1 MRIRFT
7 LIIALLVL
15 SVSVQAQQA
24 EVVITQAFMD
34 TVATSDDLLDRT
46 DAVLQV
52 IEAHRGVDSSAHV
65 DRAIMDRDSLLE
77 RLMQIVEVE
86 LPPEM
91 RERYDRAAS
100 AIGLVGRD
108 ESYFDIYLGL
118 LESEV
123 AGFYDDDLDT
133 FYIMDDT
140 PADLQ
145 EPVMAHELFHAI
157 QDQEW
162 GLPSIVGRGESISD
176 VALASQALVEGDA
189 LAVMTSYMLQ
199 DPDQVTG
206 ESLTRTAMSMSMDSA
221 TAMNTADVPPALWA
235 QLVFPYVAGI
245 QMIFELVEPGDWS
258 PINAMYLDPPRS
270 TEQVLHPERYRDRD
284 EPTWLS
290 IELGEIPGAE
300 RYMVDVFGEFLTGE
314 LFAQLLDGSASRA
327 SCIRA
332 AEGWD
337 GDRLESYRF
346 ADDPERD
353 LIVWALVWDNI
364 QEATAFASVATY
376 LSVPWLDT
384 RDRQSWTGETG
395 NASLAGNDGG
405 QLWVERWSDL
415 VLIVLDR
422 GGNASDGERRTTVD
436 LAVNRTWDTLKRSQY
451 PDFSLTE

>member
-1 MRIRFT
+1 MRTRFT
-7 LIIALLVL
+7 LTFALLVL
-15 SVSVQAQQA
+15 SVPAHAQQA
-24 EVVITQAFMD
+24 EVVITQALVD
-34 TVATSDDLLDRT
+34 TGAASEELLERT

-52 IEAHRGVDSSAHV
+52 IEAHRGVASTAYV
-65 DRAIMDRDSLLE
+65 DRAILGRDALLE
-77 RLMQIVEVE
+77 RLLQIVDVE
-86 LPPEM
+86 LPPEL

-108 ESYFDIYLGL
+108 ESYFDIYLSL
-118 LESEV
+118 LEEEV

-140 PADLQ
+140 PAELQ

-162 GLPSIVGRGESISD
+162 GLPSIVGRGEWISD

-206 ESLTRTAMSMSMDSA
+206 ESITRTAMSMSMDSA
-221 TAMNTADVPPALWA
+221 TAMNTADVPDALWA

-245 QMIFELVEPGDWS
+245 QMVFELVEPGDWS

-290 IELGEIPGAE
+290 LELGEIPGAH
-300 RYMVDVFGEFLTGE
+300 RYMADIFGEFLTGE
-314 LFAQLLDGSASRA
+314 LLAQLLEGSASRA
-327 SCIRA
+327 ACIRA
-332 AEGWD
+332 AQGWD

-346 ADDPERD
+346 VDDPERD
-353 LIVWALVWDNI
+353 LIVWAFVWDDVE
-364 QEATAFASVATY
+364 EAAAFASVATY
-376 LSVPWLDT
+376 LSVPWLDS
-384 RDRQSWTGETG
+384 RERQTWSGRTGA
-395 NASLAGNDGG
+395 ASLARSDDG
-405 QLWVERWSDL
+405 QLWVEQWSDL
-415 VLIVLDR
+415 TLIVLDR
-422 GGNASDGERRTTVD
+422 GGHASEDERRATVD
-436 LAVNRTWDTLKRSQY
+436 LAVERTWATLQRSEY
-451 PDFSLTE
+451 PDLSLTE

>member
-1 MRIRFT
+1 MRILT
-7 LIIALLVL
+7 LTAALLLL
-15 SVSVQAQQA
+15 SASARAHQP
-24 EVVITQAFMD
+24 EVVIGHAFMD
-34 TVATSDDLLDRT
+34 TGTTSDDLLDRT

-52 IEAHRGVDSSAHV
+52 IEEHRGVASTAHV
-65 DRAIMDRDSLLE
+65 DRAIMDREALLE
-77 RLMQIVEVE
+77 RLLEIVEVQ
-86 LPPEM
+86 LPPDA

-100 AIGLVGRD
+100 AIGLVGPD

-133 FYIMDDT
+133 FYIMGDT

-162 GLPSIVGRGESISD
+162 GLPSIVGRGEWISD

-189 LAVMTSYMLQ
+189 LAVMTAYMLQ
-199 DPDQVTG
+199 DPDQVTS
-206 ESLTRTAMSMSMDSA
+206 ESLTRTAMSMSMNSA
-221 TAMNTADVPPALWA
+221 TAMNTGEVPPALWA

-245 QMIFELVEPGDWS
+245 QMVFELVEPGDWS

-270 TEQVLHPERYRDRD
+270 SEQVLHPERYRDRD

-290 IELGEIPGAE
+290 IDLGEIPGAE

-314 LFAQLLDGSASRA
+314 LFTQLLDGAASRA
-327 SCIRA
+327 ACIRA

-346 ADDPERD
+346 AEDPDRD
-353 LIVWALVWDNI
+353 LLVWALVWDDV
-364 QEATAFASVATY
+364 EESRAFAAVANY
-376 LSVPWLDT
+376 LSVPWLAT
-384 RDRQSWTGETG
+384 RERQTWQGETG
-395 NASLAGNDGG
+395 AASLATTDNG
-405 QLWVERWSDL
+405 QLWVEQWADL
-415 VLIVLDR
+415 ALIVLDR
-422 GGNASDGERRTTVD
+422 GGNASAEERTATLQ
-436 LAVNRTWDTLKRSQY
+436 LAVERTWSSLERSQY
-451 PDFSLTE
+451 PDFALVE